1 MSVSEASP
9 LGRAP
14 AFLDALDHLSRVAAI
29 DRPVLV
35 IGERGAGKE
44 MAAARLHYLSPRW
57 RQPLVRVNCAA
68 LPETLLD
75 SELFGHEAGAFTG
88 AARRRLGRFEQA
100 EGGTLFLDEIGAA
113 GPAVQERLLR
123 AVEYGEID
131 RVGGATVKVDVR
143 VVAATNADLPA
154 MAATGRF
161 RADLL
166 DRLAFDVVTLPPL
179 RARADDIPLLAE
191 HFALEMVKELGRPYF
206 PGFAPA
212 ALLALAAHAWPGNVR
227 ELRNVVQRAVAA
239 TPATEPVADIRLD
252 PFASPW
258 RRTADIRPSFA
269 EPAAPAELSSPAEPM
284 ARVDA
289 AGDFSAAVAAFER
302 RMLENA
308 LSAAR
313 HNQRRAAAALN
324 LTYHQMRGLLR
335 KHGLTSGGDD
345 TVAAKN

>member
-1 MSVSEASP
+1 MSASEASP
-9 LGRAP
+9 IGRAP
-14 AFLDALDHLSRVAAI
+14 VFLDALAQLSRLAAI
-29 DRPVLV
+29 DRPALV
-35 IGERGAGKE
+35 IGERGSGKE

-68 LPETLLD
+68 LPESLLD

-100 EGGTLFLDEIGAA
+100 EGGTLFLDEIGVA
-113 GPAVQERLLR
+113 GASVQERLLR

-131 RVGGATVKVDVR
+131 RVGGATVKVNVR

-154 MAATGRF
+154 LAAAGRF

-179 RARADDIPLLAE
+179 RARGEDVPLLAE
-191 HFALEMVKELGRPYF
+191 HFAVEMARELGRPYF
-206 PGFAPA
+206 PGFTPA
-212 ALLALAAHAWPGNVR
+212 AMRALLAHSWPGNVR

-239 TPATEPVADIRLD
+239 TPSGEPVSDIRLD

-258 RRTADIRPSFA
+258 RPLA
-269 EPAAPAELSSPAEPM
+269 ESASAAASPAAPPERADCAVS
-284 ARVDA
+284 
-289 AGDFSAAVAAFER
+289 DFTGAVADFER
-302 RMLENA
+302 GLLENA
-308 LSAAR
+308 LAAAR

-324 LTYHQMRGLLR
+324 LTYHQLRGLLR
-335 KHGLTSGGDD
+335 KHDLIGDKA
-345 TVAAKN
+345 TPRAEN

>member
-1 MSVSEASP
+1 MASQEASP
-9 LGRAP
+9 IGRAP
-14 AFLDALDHLSRVAAI
+14 AFLDALAHLSRLAAI

-35 IGERGAGKE
+35 IGERGSGKE

-68 LPETLLD
+68 LPESLLD

-113 GPAVQERLLR
+113 GASVQERLLR

-131 RVGGATVKVDVR
+131 RVGGATVKVNVR

-154 MAATGRF
+154 LAAAGRF

-179 RARADDIPLLAE
+179 RVRGEDVPLLAE
-191 HFALEMVKELGRPYF
+191 HFAMEMVKELGRPYF

-212 ALLALAAHAWPGNVR
+212 AMRALIAHTWPGNVR
-227 ELRNVVQRAVAA
+227 ELRNVVQRTVAA
-239 TPATEPVADIRLD
+239 TPPGEPVSDIRLD

-258 RRTADIRPSFA
+258 RPLADGASA
-269 EPAAPAELSSPAEPM
+269 AASPAALPVKTDVA
-284 ARVDA
+284 
-289 AGDFSAAVAAFER
+289 DFTASDFTISDFTAAVADFER
-302 RMLENA
+302 ALLENA
-308 LSAAR
+308 LAAAR

-324 LTYHQMRGLLR
+324 LTYHQLRGLLR
-335 KHGLTSGGDD
+335 KHDLIGDKD
-345 TVAAKN
+345 TAPTKN

>member
-1 MSVSEASP
+1 MLSQEASP
-9 LGRAP
+9 IGRAP
-14 AFLDALDHLSRVAAI
+14 AFLDALAHLSRLAAI

-35 IGERGAGKE
+35 IGERGSGKE

-68 LPETLLD
+68 LPESLLD

-113 GPAVQERLLR
+113 GASVQERLLR

-131 RVGGATVKVDVR
+131 RVGGATVKVNVR

-154 MAATGRF
+154 LAAAGRF

-179 RARADDIPLLAE
+179 RARGEDVPLLAE
-191 HFALEMVKELGRPYF
+191 HFAMEMVKELGRPYF
-206 PGFAPA
+206 PGFTPA
-212 ALLALAAHAWPGNVR
+212 AMRALIGHSWPGNVR
-227 ELRNVVQRAVAA
+227 ELRNVVQRTVAA
-239 TPATEPVADIRLD
+239 TPPGEPAADIRLD

-258 RRTADIRPSFA
+258 RPPADGAFA
-269 EPAAPAELSSPAEPM
+269 AALVAPPEQVGSA
-284 ARVDA
+284 
-289 AGDFSAAVAAFER
+289 DFTVSDFTGAVADFER
-302 RMLENA
+302 NLLENA
-308 LSAAR
+308 LAAAR

-324 LTYHQMRGLLR
+324 LTYHQLRGLLR
-335 KHGLTSGGDD
+335 KHDLIGDKD
-345 TVAAKN
+345 TARTKN

>member
-1 MSVSEASP
+1 MSSQEASP

-14 AFLDALDHLSRVAAI
+14 AFLDALAQLSRLAAI

-35 IGERGAGKE
+35 IGERGSGKE

-68 LPETLLD
+68 LPESLLD

-100 EGGTLFLDEIGAA
+100 EGGTLFLDEIGVA
-113 GPAVQERLLR
+113 GASVQERLLR

-131 RVGGATVKVDVR
+131 RVGGATVKVNVR

-154 MAATGRF
+154 LAAAGRF

-179 RARADDIPLLAE
+179 RARGDDVPLLAE

-206 PGFAPA
+206 PGFTPA
-212 ALLALAAHAWPGNVR
+212 ALRILTAHSWPGNVR

-239 TPATEPVADIRLD
+239 APAGEPVAEVRLD

-258 RRTADIRPSFA
+258 RPPTESPPA
-269 EPAAPAELSSPAEPM
+269 AAPAPALSQPKT
-284 ARVDA
+284 DA
-289 AGDFSAAVAAFER
+289 ADFNVSDFTGAVAAFER
-302 RMLENA
+302 GLLENA
-308 LSAAR
+308 LAAAR

-324 LTYHQMRGLLR
+324 LTYHQLRGLLR
-335 KHGLTSGGDD
+335 KHDLIGGEPRGDKD
-345 TVAAKN
+345 AGMVEN

>member
-1 MSVSEASP
+1 MSASEASP
-9 LGRAP
+9 IGRAP
-14 AFLDALDHLSRVAAI
+14 VFLDALAQLSRLAAI

-35 IGERGAGKE
+35 IGERGSGKE

-68 LPETLLD
+68 LPESLLD

-100 EGGTLFLDEIGAA
+100 EGGTLFLDEIGVA
-113 GPAVQERLLR
+113 GAAVQERLLR

-131 RVGGATVKVDVR
+131 RVGGGTVKIDVR

-154 MAATGRF
+154 LAASGRF

-179 RARADDIPLLAE
+179 RARGEDIPLLAE
-191 HFALEMVKELGRPYF
+191 HFAVEMVRELGRPYF
-206 PGFAPA
+206 PGFTPA
-212 ALLALAAHAWPGNVR
+212 AMRTLAAHSWPGNVR
-227 ELRNVVQRAVAA
+227 ELRNVVQRTVAA
-239 TPATEPVADIRLD
+239 TPAGEPAADIRLD

-258 RRTADIRPSFA
+258 RPLVENAPTAALPVA
-269 EPAAPAELSSPAEPM
+269 PPQKTAAA
-284 ARVDA
+284 
-289 AGDFSAAVAAFER
+289 DFTVADFTAAVADFER
-302 RMLENA
+302 ELLENA
-308 LSAAR
+308 LTAAR

-324 LTYHQMRGLLR
+324 LTYHQLRGLLR
-335 KHGLTSGGDD
+335 KHDLIGQEPRGDKDAGL
-345 TVAAKN
+345 AKN

>member
-1 MSVSEASP
+1 MSSQEASP
-9 LGRAP
+9 IGRAP
-14 AFLDALDHLSRVAAI
+14 AFLDALAHLSRLAAI

-35 IGERGAGKE
+35 IGERGSGKE

-68 LPETLLD
+68 LPESLLD

-113 GPAVQERLLR
+113 GSAVQERLLR

-131 RVGGATVKVDVR
+131 RVGGATVKVNVR

-154 MAATGRF
+154 LAAAGRF

-179 RARADDIPLLAE
+179 RARGEDVPLLAE
-191 HFALEMVKELGRPYF
+191 HFAMEMVKELGRPYF
-206 PGFAPA
+206 PGFTPA
-212 ALLALAAHAWPGNVR
+212 AMRALTGHSWPGNVR
-227 ELRNVVQRAVAA
+227 ELRNVVQRTVAA
-239 TPATEPVADIRLD
+239 TPPGEPAADIRLD

-258 RRTADIRPSFA
+258 RPPTESASA
-269 EPAAPAELSSPAEPM
+269 AASPAAPPEKTDVA
-284 ARVDA
+284 
-289 AGDFSAAVAAFER
+289 DFIVSDFTAAVEDFER
-302 RMLENA
+302 NLLENA
-308 LSAAR
+308 LAAAR

-324 LTYHQMRGLLR
+324 LTYHQLRGLLR
-335 KHGLTSGGDD
+335 KHDLIGDKD
-345 TVAAKN
+345 TARTKN